1 MTHAIEPRHES
12 ESADLPRLMV
22 IGGSKVAA
30 AGGRRFAT
38 VDPASG
44 RVIAEVP
51 AGGAADVDRAVA
63 AAKAALRGDW
73 CTTLPAERAR
83 ILYRTATLI
92 RHDAA
97 RLARIETL
105 DSGKPL
111 REAKGDIE
119 TAARYFEYY
128 AGIADKMQGDTIPL
142 GSDYVSFT
150 LHEPVGVTAHIIPW
164 NFPLVTTARGIAPAL
179 ACGCTAVVKPAE
191 QTPLTAILLA
201 DVLEQAG
208 LPKGVYNVVTGY
220 GEEAGAPLVGHPDV
234 SHVTFTG
241 SVETGKF
248 VMKSAAEH
256 IASVTLELGGKSP
269 LIVLADADIGAAVQ
283 GTLKAIYMN
292 AGQVCSAGS
301 RLIVERRVRD
311 AMLERLAKAA
321 AGLKPGHGLDDPD
334 LGPLIS
340 QEQLDRVAGYVAGAK
355 RRGLDILVGG
365 ERASV
370 PGLGGGWFYNATII
384 DGAAGGDPVVQEEIF
399 GPVLTVQTA
408 DTAEETLALANG
420 TAYGLV
426 AGIYT
431 QDIGRALRLA
441 RDLEAGQVFINQ
453 FFAGG
458 VETPFGGV
466 KQSGFGREKGL
477 DALKS
482 YYRVKCVTA
491 RL

>member
-1 MTHAIEPRHES
+1 MTSAVERLYERDL
-12 ESADLPRLMV
+12 ADLPRLMV
-22 IGGSKVAA
+22 IGGSQVAA
-30 AGGRRFAT
+30 ASNRCFAT

-51 AGGAADVDRAVA
+51 AGDAADADRAVA
-63 AAKAALRGDW
+63 AAKAALQGAWR
-73 CTTLPAERAR
+73 TVLPAERGR
-83 ILYRTATLI
+83 ILYRTAALI
-92 RHDAA
+92 RQDAL
-97 RLARIETL
+97 RLARVETL

-111 REAKGDIE
+111 REAKGDVE

-142 GSDYVSFT
+142 GPDYVSFT
-150 LHEPVGVTAHIIPW
+150 LHEPVGVTVHIIPW

-179 ACGCTAVVKPAE
+179 ACGCTAIVKPAE
-191 QTPLTAILLA
+191 QTPLTAIMLA
-201 DVLEQAG
+201 DILDRAG

-220 GEEAGAPLVGHPDV
+220 GAEAGAPLVGHPDV

-248 VMKSAAEH
+248 VMKAAADH

-269 LIVLADADIGAAVQ
+269 IVVLADADIEAAVQ
-283 GTLKAIYMN
+283 GTLKAAYMN

-301 RLIVERRVRD
+301 RLVVERRVHD
-311 AMLERLAKAA
+311 AMLERLTHAA
-321 AGLKPGHGLDDPD
+321 AGLKLGHGLDDPD

-340 QEQLDRVAGYVAGAK
+340 QKQLDRVAGYVAGAK
-355 RRGLDILVGG
+355 RRGLHIAAGG
-365 ERASV
+365 QQADV
-370 PGLGGGWFYNATII
+370 PELSGGWFYNATII
-384 DGAAGGDPVVQEEIF
+384 DGVSADDPVAQEEIF
-399 GPVLTVQTA
+399 GPVLTVQVA
-408 DTAEETLALANG
+408 DSAEEALALANG
-420 TAYGLV
+420 TQYGLV

-431 QDIGRALRLA
+431 RDIVRALRLA

-466 KQSGFGREKGL
+466 KRSGFGREKGL
-477 DALKS
+477 EALKS

-491 RL
+491 RI